1 MAETENYGLYVTD
14 EDTDRFIDWR
24 KRLSGETDS
33 NMVKIDQALHEKAN
47 NSEEVY
53 GVLRGSAW
61 VGGTAPYTQVLAVDG
76 LRRTQ
81 NGIISISKEASKE
94 QVSVAQDAELVLD
107 AQEDGS
113 LTVTARGEKP
123 EIDLPV
129 SILLLD

>member
-1 MAETENYGLYVTD
+1 MGGRYSTLH
-14 EDTDRFIDWR
+14 
-24 KRLSGETDS
+24 SG
-33 NMVKIDQALHEKAN
+33 I
-47 NSEEVY
+47 
-53 GVLRGSAW
+53 
-61 VGGTAPYTQVLAVDG
+61 AVDG

-81 NGIISISKEASKE
+81 NGIISISKEATKE

-113 LTVTARGEKP
+113 LTVTARGKKP